1 MLKFGSLF
9 WIQKREAEALS
20 IIKRIHLLEVLE
32 YEIQELK
39 KYVEQEIEL
48 HGPSQKIHFSQLWK
62 VQEVRY
68 ALIASCEIQVRRD
81 QSCFLFHNFYKYL
94 WVITIA

>member
-1 MLKFGSLF
+1 MLKYGPLY
-9 WIQKREAEALS
+9 WVQKREAEAVA
-20 IIKRIHLLEVLE
+20 IMKRIHPPEVLE

-68 ALIASCEIQVRRD
+68 ALIASCEIQVRGG
-81 QSCFLFHNFYKYL
+81 QSCFLFHSSYK
-94 WVITIA
+94 

>member
-1 MLKFGSLF
+1 M
-9 WIQKREAEALS
+9 EAWALA

-39 KYVEQEIEL
+39 KYVEQEIDF

-62 VQEVRY
+62 VQ
-68 ALIASCEIQVRRD
+68 
-81 QSCFLFHNFYKYL
+81 
-94 WVITIA
+94 